1 MAKHSSTSS
10 ALEHIGLIVIGA
22 AVIVLAYLG
31 WMMNNEVNQLKMNAK
46 DSSQINSVSYAC
58 AGGATVQAQFFD
70 DKAEL
75 SLGDGRSMLLMQGLS
90 ADGVRYTNGDESVTF
105 WTKGNTALLEEGDET
120 TINNCVE
127 QSQ

>member
-1 MAKHSSTSS
+1 MAKHSGDSLS
-10 ALEHIGLIVIGA
+10 HIGIIVVGAGLIIM
-22 AVIVLAYLG
+22 AYFG
-31 WMMNNEVNQLKMNAK
+31 WMMSKEVSQLKISAN
-46 DSSQINSVSYAC
+46 DSSQITSVSYSC

-90 ADGVRYTNGDESVTF
+90 ADGVRYTNSDESVTF
-105 WTKGNTALLEEGDET
+105 WTKGNTAFLEEDGET

-127 QSQ
+127 QAQ